1 MCHKRANN
9 NKINRVHERCLQIV
23 YNDKQSSLNELVEK
37 DGSVS
42 IHTRNIK
49 ILATVMY
56 KLINNLSPPIT
67 NRVFKLNSNSCYN
80 LRQIWQFSRS
90 LVRSVYH
97 GAESISCLS
106 PKIWDILPDDYK
118 TIKIWIL
125 LKLKLKNG
133 IQKIVRVGYVKFT
146 LTD

>member
-1 MCHKRANN
+1 MELIQIRKYHGKILSTQQRSILNLYLYMGIAKKRILINAFFTSQFSYCPLVWMCHKRANN

-67 NRVFKLNSNSCYN
+67 NRVFKLNSNSRYN
-80 LRQIWQFSRS
+80 LR
-90 LVRSVYH
+90 
-97 GAESISCLS
+97 
-106 PKIWDILPDDYK
+106 
-118 TIKIWIL
+118 
-125 LKLKLKNG
+125 
-133 IQKIVRVGYVKFT
+133 
-146 LTD
+146 